1 MAKAHKLPSGSWRVQ
16 AKAAGQVKSFTAATK
31 TEAERRAASWQLSAE
46 RSENIPDKMTLGEAI
61 DKYIKIKSNVL
72 SPSTIRSYENIKRN
86 ALSPISD
93 TLLEKLDNIAIQ
105 TVMNEYAAS
114 HSPKSVRNAYGLL
127 TAVLKMYRPGFTPAA
142 RLPQKKKVDIY
153 IPTEE
158 EIKTILKLSK
168 DTPLETPLKLAIFG
182 GLRAGEICA
191 LTPAD
196 INGNTVTINKSLVY
210 DGTSWRIKPPKSY
223 SGNRQVLLP
232 EDITLNLPD
241 NNKERITQYNSS
253 SISIAYKKLLRRNN
267 LPLHRFHDLRHF
279 YISTLFDL
287 GVPEKYIIAQV
298 GHSSSSITKRVYD
311 HISANRQSNYADII
325 SRHFG
330 TF

>member
-16 AKAAGQVKSFTAATK
+16 AKAAGQVRSFTAATK
-31 TEAERRAASWQLSAE
+31 TEAERRAASWQLSSE

-86 ALSPISD
+86 ALAPISNKPI
-93 TLLEKLDNIAIQ
+93 EKLDNITIQ
-105 TVMNEYAAS
+105 TVTNEYAAS

-127 TAVLKMYRPGFTPAA
+127 TAVLKMYRPNFTPSA

-196 INGNTVTINKSLVY
+196 INDNTVSVTK
-210 DGTSWRIKPPKSY
+210 
-223 SGNRQVLLP
+223 
-232 EDITLNLPD
+232 
-241 NNKERITQYNSS
+241 
-253 SISIAYKKLLRRNN
+253 SIAYDANNTWVIKSPKTYYGNRNVTLPFSISSDLSENNRITKYNPNSLYKAYRKLLINN
-267 LPLHRFHDLRHF
+267 RLPLHRFHDLRHF
-279 YISTLFDL
+279 YISTLFDI

-311 HISANRQSNYADII
+311 HISAGRQNDYTNKI
-325 SRHFG
+325 SGYFS

>member
-1 MAKAHKLPSGSWRVQ
+1 MAKAYRLPSGNYRVQ
-16 AKAAGQVKSFTAATK
+16 VTVNGVKKSFTASTG
-31 TEAERRAASWQLSAE
+31 TEAKDMADEWRLTAKKQGAVA
-46 RSENIPDKMTLGEAI
+46 DKITFGEAI
-61 DKYIKIKSNVL
+61 EKYISIKSNVL

-86 ALSPISD
+86 ALASISAK
-93 TLLEKLDNIAIQ
+93 TLYKLDNITIQ
-105 TVMNEYAAS
+105 TVINEYAAS

-127 TAVLKMYRPGFTPAA
+127 TAVLKMYRPGFTPSV

-158 EIKTILKLSK
+158 EIKKILSLSK
-168 DTPLETPLKLAIFG
+168 NTPLETPLKLAIFG

-196 INGNTVTINKSLVY
+196 INGNTVTISKSLVF
-210 DGTSWRIKPPKSY
+210 GTDDIWHAKTPKSY
-223 SGNRQVLLP
+223 SGNRTVILP
-232 EDITLNLPD
+232 EKINIEINAD
-241 NNKERITQYNSS
+241 NRITDYNPHSLS
-253 SISIAYKKLLRRNN
+253 QAYHKFLKINS

-279 YISTLFDL
+279 YISTLFDI

-311 HISANRQSNYADII
+311 HISAVRQNQYSDII
-325 SRHFG
+325 SKHFG
-330 TF
+330 NF